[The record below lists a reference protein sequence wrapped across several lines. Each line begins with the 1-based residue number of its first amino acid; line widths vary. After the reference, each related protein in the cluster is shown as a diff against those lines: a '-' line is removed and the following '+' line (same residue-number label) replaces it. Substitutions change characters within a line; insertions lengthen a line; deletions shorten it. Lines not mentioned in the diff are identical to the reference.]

1 MGQGMSGSL
10 RLVAMIAVALLG
22 TLAILVVLDIVPRE
36 ALQNWSI
43 KLVLVV
49 GILAVV
55 SLIVSLLSRK
65 D

>member
-1 MGQGMSGSL
+1 MNGSL
-10 RLVAMIAVALLG
+10 RLTAVIAAVLLG